1 MTDMNNIYIYIIRR
15 TAFIYTTPP
24 KEENSW
30 EDLGFYAGDGPG
42 PPLSMTITV
51 MLPRVVKSSSSPLPE
66 HP

>member
-1 MTDMNNIYIYIIRR
+1 MYIIYIYNK
-15 TAFIYTTPP
+15 TDCLYLFTPP

-30 EDLGFYAGDGPG
+30 EDLGFYAGDRPG